1 LTRFR
6 LAPPLIAA
14 VALLMLAAPAA
25 SAQSVPRC
33 DPLDQAVCLQPWPN
47 DYFTV
52 ADPMT
57 DTGKRLNLDVLA
69 MPRSRQN
76 SPIQPTEWNRNDG
89 FSPGQKIV
97 TKVPGLD
104 TPQAFSKTKAVPI
117 TDIERTY
124 EPNQAIVVLDA
135 DTLERHLI
143 WSEIDANPAD
153 PADVNLIIRPAVNFQ
168 EGHHYIVALR
178 NLRNAA
184 GKTIKAQQGFRI
196 YRDRRKS
203 TDPEVIAR
211 RPHMERIFRTLA
223 QAGIQRNEQLFLAW
237 DFTVASKRNL
247 SERALFMRDS
257 AFAEL
262 GDTNLA
268 DLTVQGNAPQF
279 LVTQVTDFTPAEDS
293 RIAREVQGNFIVP
306 CYLNANGCPP
316 GSRMS
321 YLPGSNVPQRIP
333 GNTMAANFICRIP
346 RVAVDGPQVI
356 PARPSLYGHGL
367 LGSAD
372 EVGGGNVAAM
382 GNEHN
387 FVFCATDWIGMSTT
401 DVPNVVS
408 ILQELSNF
416 PSLPDRAQQGFLNFM
431 YLGRLMLHP
440 LGLNSDAAFQY
451 QKGGQTQF
459 VLDTDSQRL
468 FYDGNSQGG
477 IMGGGLTALAPDYE
491 RAVLGVPAMNYSTL
505 LRRSVDFDMYAE
517 GNIEGFS
524 TDVGLYDNYPNELE
538 RPLILSLIQILWDR
552 GEANGYAW
560 HMTDDPYDNTPAH
573 KVLLHEAFGDHQ
585 VANVATEVE
594 ARTIGA
600 SIRSPM
606 LDPGRHSDVNPF
618 YGIPRIS
625 SFPFNGSAYVV
636 WDSGT
641 PTPPTANV
649 PPRPPTYGGDPHSHP
664 RNTAIARLQKSEFL
678 KVNGS
683 VIDTCGPTPCY
694 ANGYT
699 PPP

>member
-1 LTRFR
+1 LSRFPFA
-6 LAPPLIAA
+6 LAAIAA
-14 VALLMLAAPAA
+14 LAMVCASSA
-25 SAQSVPRC
+25 SAQAVNPC
-33 DPLDQAVCLQPWPN
+33 DPLDPAVCLQPWPN

-52 ADPMT
+52 ADSTT
-57 DTGKRLNLDVLA
+57 DTGKRLNLNVLS

-104 TPQAFSKTKAVPI
+104 TPQAFNKTGAVPI

-124 EPNQAIVVLDA
+124 EPNQPIVVIDA

-153 PADVNLIIRPAVNFQ
+153 PADVNLIIRPAVNFL
-168 EGHHYIVALR
+168 EGHRYIVALR
-178 NLRNAA
+178 NIKNAA
-184 GKTIKAQQGFRI
+184 GKTIRASQAFRI

-203 TDPEVIAR
+203 TDADVIAR

-223 QAGIQRNEQLFLAW
+223 RAGIDRNAKLYLAW
-237 DFTVASKRNL
+237 DFTIASKRNL
-247 SERALFMRDS
+247 SERALFMRDD
-257 AFAEL
+257 AFAQL
-262 GDTNLA
+262 GDSNLS
-268 DLTVQGNAPQF
+268 DLQVQGNSPLF
-279 LVTQVTDFTPAEDS
+279 TVTQTTDFTPAEDS
-293 RIAREVQGNFIVP
+293 RIAREVQGNFVVP
-306 CYLNANGCPP
+306 CYLNAAGCPP

-321 YLPGSNVPQRIP
+321 FPPGSNVPQRIP
-333 GNTMAANFICRIP
+333 GNTMSANFVCRIP
-346 RVAVDGPQVI
+346 RVAVDGAQVI
-356 PARPSLYGHGL
+356 PSRPSLYGHGL

-372 EVGGGNVAAM
+372 EVGAGNVSAM
-382 GNEHN
+382 ANEHN
-387 FVFCATDWIGMSTT
+387 FMFCATDWIGMSTT
-401 DVPNVVS
+401 DIPNIVA

-416 PSLPDRAQQGFLNFM
+416 PSLPDRAQQGFVNFM
-431 YLGRLMLHP
+431 YLGRLMIHP
-440 LGLNSDAAFQY
+440 LGFNNDPAFQFD
-451 QKGGQTQF
+451 KGGQMQPVINT
-459 VLDTDSQRL
+459 QRL

-477 IMGGGLTALAPDYE
+477 IMGGSLAALAPDFD

-538 RPLILSLIQILWDR
+538 RPLILSLIQNLWDR
-552 GEANGYAW
+552 GEANGYAL

-600 SIRSPM
+600 AIRSPTT
-606 LDPGRHSDVNPF
+606 DPGRHSDVNPY
-618 YGIPRIS
+618 YGIPRIP
-625 SFPFNGSAYVV
+625 SFPFNGSALVV
-636 WDSGT
+636 WDSGS
-641 PTPPTANV
+641 PTPPPNNT
-649 PPRPPTYGGDPHSHP
+649 PPRAGADPHSHP
-664 RNTAIARLQKSEFL
+664 RSTAIARAQKSEFL
-678 KVNGS
+678 KVNGT
-683 VIDTCGPTPCY
+683 VVDTCGPTPCY